1 MTKYVTGVTLRL
13 SPNIIGTNES
23 GFFHKLLLTDIKFAS
38 HLKTFANYADF
49 LIMLLAY

>member
-1 MTKYVTGVTLRL
+1 MLQVGTNGT
-13 SPNIIGTNES
+13 NIIGTNEIDFS
-23 GFFHKLLLTDIKFAS
+23 HKLLLTNRKFAS